1 MSSIEKIKDKA
12 TQTSFNKKVIVAA
25 QQLHPYVK
33 HRLYIA
39 ESKGIIP
46 KNMYNSSEI
55 IDEGIAVLYKNGY
68 DIDVEKNVLKLKL
81 FKIVDVYLDS
91 VFKKEAFH
99 KNTISTQPILESEL
113 DQLDETY
120 TIDSDLDYI
129 MNEDLTDISYKQN
142 QNQKRLFLY
151 NENEEAV
158 LEAFEIND
166 ISKNQFKTSLGKFYS
181 WIPMRVSSIIDL
193 HVFGKLNFDEI
204 ASIKDLDINR
214 IETILKLVKQKF
226 RDTN

>member
-12 TQTSFNKKVIVAA
+12 TQTTFDKKVIVAA

-55 IDEGIAVLYKNGY
+55 IDEGITILYKNGY

-91 VFKKEAFH
+91 LFKKEAFH

-120 TIDSDLDYI
+120 TMDSDLDYI

-142 QNQKRLFLY
+142 QSQKKLFLY
-151 NENEEAV
+151 DENESTV
-158 LEAFEIND
+158 LEALEIND
-166 ISKNQFKTSLGKFYS
+166 ISKNQFKSSLSKFYS
-181 WIPMRVSSIIDL
+181 WTSMRVSSIIDL

-204 ASIKDLDINR
+204 ARVKDLNISR

-226 RDTN
+226 RDIN